1 MIRQGRRSIALYC
14 FRLPRKGEHS
24 ARIRTAQKKTKTH
37 PRRKGWCGRTVRPTR
52 WIRPSPQTQVG
63 SAVIVPI
70 ITLSMLIAVF
80 SAMVWALA
88 TR

>member
-1 MIRQGRRSIALYC
+1 
-14 FRLPRKGEHS
+14 
-24 ARIRTAQKKTKTH
+24 
-37 PRRKGWCGRTVRPTR
+37 
-52 WIRPSPQTQVG
+52 VG